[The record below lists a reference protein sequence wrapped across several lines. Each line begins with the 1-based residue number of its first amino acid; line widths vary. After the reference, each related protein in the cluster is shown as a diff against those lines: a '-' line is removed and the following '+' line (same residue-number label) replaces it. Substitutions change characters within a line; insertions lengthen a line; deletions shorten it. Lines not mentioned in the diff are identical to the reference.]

1 MPAHE
6 VYVRDYEER
15 WNDYKANVSE
25 FHEAAA
31 SKEFDRQVV
40 LVVGEIPPENRVY
53 TFRSFPRAPS
63 RFA

>member
-1 MPAHE
+1 M
-6 VYVRDYEER
+6 RDYEER